1 MALEKVVEVDQIE
14 VKGEYSIQVRQATKV
29 LDDGKQIGGVS
40 YHRHVVH
47 PNSSLDNEDA
57 KVKKIA
63 EALFD
68 ADCIE
73 AYFVSQ
79 NGHPSGDPSDSWTLA
94 QLQKYCDNRNIT
106 HYPEAVEAVDAV
118 EAVEEVLWAEGDE
131 LPEGVEVGD
140 VKTEAVEG
148 VDAVEAKAK
157 DTKASLLSAIPSE

>member
-1 MALEKVVEVDQIE
+1 MNWS
-14 VKGEYSIQVRQATKV
+14 G
-29 LDDGKQIGGVS
+29 
-40 YHRHVVH
+40 
-47 PNSSLDNEDA
+47 EDA

-63 EALFD
+63 DALFD

-79 NGHPSGDPSDSWTLA
+79 NGHPSGEPSDSWTLA

-106 HYPEAVEAVDAV
+106 HYPEAVDAVEAV

-157 DTKASLLSAIPSE
+157 DTKASLLSAIAE

>member
-1 MALEKVVEVDQIE
+1 M
-14 VKGEYSIQVRQATKV
+14 
-29 LDDGKQIGGVS
+29 DDGKQIGGVS

-47 PNSSLDNEDA
+47 PSSNWSGEDA

-63 EALFD
+63 DALFD

-73 AYFVSQ
+73 TYFVSQ

-157 DTKASLLSAIPSE
+157 DTKASLLSAIAE

>member
-1 MALEKVVEVDQIE
+1 MALEKVVEIDQIE

-47 PNSSLDNEDA
+47 PNSNWSGEDA

-63 EALFD
+63 DSLFD

-79 NGHPSGDPSDSWTLA
+79 NGHPSGEPADSWTKA
-94 QLQKYCDNRNIT
+94 QLQKYLSKNGVS
-106 HYPEAVEAVDAV
+106 YGESDAKS
-118 EAVEEVLWAEGDE
+118 AL
-131 LPEGVEVGD
+131 L
-140 VKTEAVEG
+140 TS
-148 VDAVEAKAK
+148 AKAK
-157 DTKASLLSAIPSE
+157 YAE